1 MLHSFKNTNPPGEH
15 YFVPFDN
22 FKHFSDEEIIKKV
35 IEGSTPL
42 FEVIMRRY
50 NQRLYRIQRSYLLD
64 EDAIKDTMQIT
75 YIKVFEN
82 LHKFRGESRF
92 STWITRIAINEALKY
107 IDREKRYTEL
117 HIVDEDKQK
126 QEQTMKEKN
135 TPEEIAIQDDLK
147 NILEKTV
154 NRLPVKYRSVY
165 MMREVEQMS
174 TEETA
179 GCLNIS
185 QANVKVRLHRAKN
198 MVREDL
204 EKSVADTEIF
214 NFLGKECDQIVYR
227 VMNIINQD

>member
-1 MLHSFKNTNPPGEH
+1 MHSYKKPNPPGEH
-15 YFVPFDN
+15 YFVPVGN
-22 FKHFSDEEIIKKV
+22 FKHFSDEEIVKKV

-42 FEVIMRRY
+42 FEVILRRY
-50 NQRLYRIQRSYLLD
+50 NQRLYRIQRSYLSD
-64 EDAIKDTMQIT
+64 EEAIKDTMQIT

-107 IDREKRYTEL
+107 IEREKRYTEL
-117 HIVDEDKQK
+117 HIADEDKQN
-126 QEQTMKEKN
+126 QEQTMKEKI
-135 TPEEIAIQDDLK
+135 TPEEITIQDDIK

-154 NRLPVKYRSVY
+154 NRLPAKYRSVY

-204 EKSVADTEIF
+204 EKSVAGTELF
-214 NFLGKECDQIVYR
+214 NFLGNECDQIVYR
-227 VMNIINQD
+227 VMSIINNRF